1 MALLV
6 HVRLKRVFFD
16 VFLDDPELRGDLV
29 LVATQASDSE
39 HGELGV
45 EEEPSVSLNHIVRV
59 CSYFHIYFFFPFLF
73 GTPVRPIKSQGPA
86 LK

>member
-1 MALLV
+1 MMALLV

-45 EEEPSVSLNHIVRV
+45 EEEPSVSLNHIVRN
-59 CSYFHIYFFFPFLF
+59 FHIYYFFPFLF